1 MPGPKK
7 QTITP
12 TSAMRAARQAKLVD
26 VQRKLA
32 EVVKDGRKASGLTQT
47 SLATL
52 SGTSRRLVCR
62 VEKGNGRPTLGA
74 LVGLAY
80 ALDRPV
86 SALLP

>member
-12 TSAMRAARQAKLVD
+12 TAAMRLKRQEQLQEIQQHIGKQVKQGRQDAKM
-26 VQRKLA
+26 
-32 EVVKDGRKASGLTQT
+32 TQT
-47 SLATL
+47 SLANL

-62 VEKGNGRPTLGA
+62 VERGTGRPTLPA